1 MTTGLDVPQ
10 IIIKLNDPELLK
22 DTGVV
27 GWVEVFGSNQYS
39 VVIRPGLVILDGAST
54 LSPDKARILSRA
66 IDAAARLA
74 ERYYDFDSKTKGDQD
89 IQNMSDV
96 LIED

>member
-1 MTTGLDVPQ
+1 MEIEMTSGVDTPQLVIVLNTTDVM
-10 IIIKLNDPELLK
+10 E

-27 GWVEVFGSNQYS
+27 GRVEVFGGSQYS
-39 VVIRPGLVILDGAST
+39 VVIRPGTVILDGAAT

-74 ERYYDFDSKTKGDQD
+74 ENYNEVTCQSDGDQD
-89 IQNMSDV
+89 IS
-96 LIED
+96 